1 MLRRA
6 AKAIAGC
13 KWLLAVSCSGDLL
26 RLLLLSSLN
35 WHRTFSCRVWGQGT
49 AGQRRVRQLLCA
61 CGSVWWLEVQANYR
75 WLGCVRPGGER
86 IGVVMG
92 CVGWPG
98 AGTYRVYALCVCM
111 LHV

>member
-1 MLRRA
+1 MA
-6 AKAIAGC
+6 AGC
-13 KWLLAVSCSGDLL
+13 ELLWRSLKIAAAVIAQLAPHLLMQGMGAGD
-26 RLLLLSSLN
+26 S
-35 WHRTFSCRVWGQGT
+35 WATE
-49 AGQRRVRQLLCA
+49 VRQLLCA